1 MNDQRSPTGSGV
13 MKAAAS
19 AASKVS
25 SWSASKQ
32 EFANRITNQGS
43 FSGASSGSDQAVRG
57 DAHKD

>member
-1 MNDQRSPTGSGV
+1 

-32 EFANRITNQGS
+32 EFANRVTNQGS

-57 DAHKD
+57 DTHKD